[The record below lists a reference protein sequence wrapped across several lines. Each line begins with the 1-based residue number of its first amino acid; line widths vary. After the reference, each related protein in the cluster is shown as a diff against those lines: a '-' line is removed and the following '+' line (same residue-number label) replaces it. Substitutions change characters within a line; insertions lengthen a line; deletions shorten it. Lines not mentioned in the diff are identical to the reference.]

1 MLAADGCNSPS
12 CDSCRQAE
20 TAEAACFRDN
30 VNMTSLRSR
39 YTLLVPTFNRS
50 AHLRNLLGYLAAR
63 RFEYPVRVLDSSSA
77 DALSHNRETV
87 GRGGLDVVH
96 EVYDPATPVHKKIE
110 LAMGS
115 VESHVLLPLRG

>member
-1 MLAADGCNSPS
+1 MPAADGCTSALH
-12 CDSCRQAE
+12 DA
-20 TAEAACFRDN
+20 TAAAHTDGVASFGDN
-30 VNMTSLRSR
+30 VNMTSPRSR

-115 VESHVLLPLRG
+115 VELHVLLHLCG